1 MMQRAIDGGIRV
13 VQAPTG
19 SLPESAAPMSI
30 HRPRLILIASAVMG
44 PMWVGSA
51 AMAQTSTVAD
61 WQEQARFLPPSL
73 AGESPVAAVQCL
85 ALAIHYE
92 AGFEPLAG
100 REAVAQVILNRVR
113 SNAYPDSVCG
123 VVWQGSHRRT
133 GCQFTFTCD
142 GALRRPRNHAAL
154 AAAQQVALRVL
165 AGQSE
170 DHVRGATHYHANY
183 VSPYWAPSLTRVRQ
197 IATHIF
203 YRSPGARL
211 RQDGAPIVVALS
223 AATEPALAAPASAAA
238 SPANEPAVRN
248 GEYAPW
254 GLSVGS
260 ARR

>member
-1 MMQRAIDGGIRV
+1 M
-13 VQAPTG
+13 P
-19 SLPESAAPMSI
+19 SI
-30 HRPRLILIASAVMG
+30 LPRLMLNA
-44 PMWVGSA
+44 A
-51 AMAQTSTVAD
+51 AMAAIAAGSAVSAQTAD
-61 WQEQARFLPPSL
+61 GAEWPSSARFLPPPL
-73 AGESPVAAVQCL
+73 AAEGPLAAVQCL

-92 AGFEPLAG
+92 AGFEPEAG
-100 REAVAQVILNRVR
+100 QEAVAQVILNRVR
-113 SNAYPDSVCG
+113 SKAYPDTVCG

-142 GALRRPRNHAAL
+142 GSLRRPRNSAAM
-154 AAAQQVALRVL
+154 AAAQQVAVRVL
-165 AGQSE
+165 AGQSA

-203 YRSPGARL
+203 YRTPGAL
-211 RQDGAPIVVALS
+211 LHQDGAPITVALS
-223 AATEPALAAPASAAA
+223 STTEPALKTSAPGSRSPAS
-238 SPANEPAVRN
+238 EPAVRN

>member
-1 MMQRAIDGGIRV
+1 MSFCLPRRISVAFAI
-13 VQAPTG
+13 
-19 SLPESAAPMSI
+19 
-30 HRPRLILIASAVMG
+30 MG
-44 PMWVGSA
+44 ATCLGTA
-51 AMAQTSTVAD
+51 AMAETSSVAD
-61 WQEQARFLPPSL
+61 WQEQANFLPPSL
-73 AGESPVAAVQCL
+73 AYESPVAAVQCL

-113 SNAYPDSVCG
+113 SSAYPNSVCG

-142 GALRRPRNHAAL
+142 GALKRPRSPLAL

-165 AGQSE
+165 AGQSA

-183 VSPYWAPSLTRVRQ
+183 VSPYWAPSLTKVRQ

-211 RQDGAPIVVALS
+211 RQDGAPIMIALS
-223 AATEPALAAPASAAA
+223 AAAEPASAVPAPVAA
-238 SPANEPAVRN
+238 LPASEPAIRN